1 MTRKPIA
8 VVKSVLHRNCSDV
21 PRPSGID
28 RTVLGDDDTW
38 CDYPPFDGPDASALL
53 GFLDSSFLFSYAIAM
68 FFSGFIAERV
78 SLRYFLSLGMLLSG
92 FFCYAFGYAK
102 VRDIH
107 SMAYFMIVQALAGI
121 FQTTGWPGVVT
132 VVSRWCGKSKR
143 GLIFG
148 IWNSHTSIGNMVGTY
163 IAAHYVDRD
172 WSMSFIVPGFI
183 MGIVGFINFMFL
195 IDSPE
200 LVGMQ
205 HEVQSEPSSSYRR
218 IDDSDASD
226 DDGDDN
232 DQDALVR
239 TENGEQDSNPSLRS
253 LRGSV
258 NSVSHQFFFHYHVF
272 NFYVFIRR
280 VVITN
285 EHQYC
290 KIIVSNHH
298 Q

>member
-1 MTRKPIA
+1 MSVLFLTYISYVCYHMTRKPIA
-8 VVKSVLHRNCSDV
+8 VVKSVLHRNCSDLGQQHV
-21 PRPSGID
+21 SRM
-28 RTVLGDDDTW
+28 VLGNDETW
-38 CDYPPFDGPDASALL
+38 CDYAPFDGDDAPALL

-68 FFSGFIAERV
+68 FFAGFIAERV

-92 FFCYAFGYAK
+92 LFCYAFGYAK

-107 SMAYFMIVQALAGI
+107 SMLYFMIIQALAGI

-148 IWNSHTSIGNMVGTY
+148 IWNSHTSIGNMLGTY
-163 IAAHYVDRD
+163 IAAHYVDSD

-195 IDSPE
+195 VDSPE

-205 HEVQSEPSSSYRR
+205 HEVTASDGTQTYRR
-218 IDDSDASD
+218 IDDSDNSSD
-226 DDGDDN
+226 EEEE

-239 TENGEQDSNPSLRS
+239 TENGEHVSL
-253 LRGSV
+253 
-258 NSVSHQFFFHYHVF
+258 
-272 NFYVFIRR
+272 
-280 VVITN
+280 
-285 EHQYC
+285 
-290 KIIVSNHH
+290 
-298 Q
+298 